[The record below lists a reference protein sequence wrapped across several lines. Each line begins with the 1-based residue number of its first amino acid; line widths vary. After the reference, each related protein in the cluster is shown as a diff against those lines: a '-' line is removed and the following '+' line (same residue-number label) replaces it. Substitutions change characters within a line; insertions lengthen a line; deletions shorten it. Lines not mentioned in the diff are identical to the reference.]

1 MNLIKNI
8 LDIINSEIKELIKAG
23 VLPPDISL
31 SQIKLDSAKNLDHG
45 DFSSNAALVLSK
57 QARMKPYDLGKL
69 IVTRLSKRSEFKSVE
84 IAGPGFINIRL
95 VSQIWTSLIPIILEN
110 GIGYGS
116 TNLGNGQ
123 AINVEFVSANPT
135 GPMHIGH
142 ARGAVFGDALSNLLE
157 KVGYSVTREYYVND
171 AGAQVD
177 ILARSTHLR
186 YLEALGKDIG
196 EMPEGFYPGNYLRKV
211 GEEIKNRDGKKW
223 KNLSEKDWLSYF
235 RNFAVTQMM
244 SLIREDLK
252 TLGVLHDVFISEA
265 ELVGSGMNDEVL
277 KELQEFD
284 LAYTGTLEAP
294 KGKLPDDWEQRPQ
307 LLFRSSKF
315 GDDLDRALKKTDGDW
330 TYFAS
335 DIAYHRDKFR
345 RGFQIMV
352 DVWGADHKGYI
363 KRMQAAVQAITKGE
377 GSLTVNLCNLVNL
390 LEDGKPSKMSK
401 REGSYVT
408 LNDVVSE
415 VGPDAVRFMMLTR
428 SNEAPLD
435 FDLKIVLDQSKDNPV
450 FYVQYAH
457 ARICS
462 LLRNVDENFS
472 ELNVDD
478 SSLIDADVRLLNSD
492 SEITMI
498 KELAIW
504 PVVVE
509 RSAIANEPHRI
520 AFYLYDLAA
529 SFHSLWNKGNGDE
542 DLRFIVPNNESKT
555 IARLSLARSVA
566 IVISSGLAIMGV
578 DPVEEMR

>member
-8 LDIINSEIKELIKAG
+8 LEIINSEIKELIKAEI
-23 VLPPDISL
+23 LAPDINL
-31 SQIKLDSAKNLDHG
+31 NQINLETTKNTDLG

-57 QARMKPYDLGKL
+57 QARMNPRELGEI
-69 IVTRLSKRSEFKSVE
+69 IVTRLGKRAEFKSVE
-84 IAGPGFINIRL
+84 VAGPGFINIRL
-95 VSQIWTSLIPIILEN
+95 MFHTWTNLIPTILKS
-110 GIGYGS
+110 GIDYGS
-116 TNLGNGQ
+116 ANLGNGK
-123 AINVEFVSANPT
+123 AVNVEYVSANPT

-157 KVGYSVTREYYVND
+157 KVGYSVTREYYIND

-186 YLEALGKDIG
+186 YLEALGENIG
-196 EMPEGFYPGNYLRKV
+196 EMPEGLYPGNYLKQV
-211 GEEIKNRDGKKW
+211 GEEIKNRDGAKW
-223 KNLSEKDWLSYF
+223 KFLSEEIWLSEF
-235 RNFAVTQMM
+235 RKFSVTKMM
-244 SLIREDLK
+244 SLIRQDLK
-252 TLGVLHDVFISEA
+252 TLGVTHDVFISEA
-265 ELVGSGMNDEVL
+265 ELVNAGMNDEVL
-277 KELQEFD
+277 RELKEFD
-284 LAYTGTLEAP
+284 LAYTGTLDPP

-307 LLFRSSKF
+307 LLFRSSQF
-315 GDDLDRALKKTDGDW
+315 GDDLDRALKKSDGDW

-335 DIAYHRDKFR
+335 DISYHRDKFR
-345 RGFQIMV
+345 RGFQRMI

-363 KRMQAAVQAITKGE
+363 KRMQSAVKAITRGE
-377 GSLTVNLCNLVNL
+377 GNLTVRLCNLVNL

-415 VGPDAVRFMMLTR
+415 VGSDAVRFMMLTR
-428 SNEAPLD
+428 SNDAPLD

-462 LLRNVDENFS
+462 LLRNVHEVFS

-478 SSLIDADVRLLNSD
+478 SSLIDADVRLLKSD
-492 SEITMI
+492 GEIKMI

-504 PVVVE
+504 PDVVE
-509 RSAIANEPHRI
+509 RSAFANEPHRI

-529 SFHSLWNKGNGDE
+529 SFHSFWNKGNADE
-542 DLRFIVPNNESKT
+542 DLRFIIPDNVNKT

-566 IVISSGLAIMGV
+566 IVISSGLSVIGV
-578 DPVEEMR
+578 EPVEEMR